1 MYQSIY
7 FGKYKSFSKDEN
19 ALEGLKNVNVIIG
32 KNNSGKSS
40 VLDVIGFAYDAEQYN
55 KQIMIEV
62 DVPINNQIM
71 QKIDAHDSPVP
82 DGYSWD
88 EWQDHWHKEYEG
100 KQLRLML
107 NLDREKRWSP
117 SCSKKQLDADLDQDL
132 DNKYMGPILQKIEK
146 VAIPDNVAFRFRRL
160 SAERDIIPEHESE
173 SGKMDE
179 NGNGASSF
187 IRGIINYSDYDENII
202 EKTLLNALNEIMSP
216 EANFENIRVQ
226 QKIYNNTEM
235 KWEVFLKEKDCDRF
249 ALSQS
254 GSGLKT
260 IILLLLNLLVIPRI
274 RDFKD
279 ETITYGFEELENN
292 LHPAIQRK
300 VFDYI
305 YKHATENNLCIF
317 LTTHSHIAI
326 DSFFGKDKATI
337 YHVVKNNNISTIKK
351 IDNYNDKVE
360 ILNDLNVKASDLL
373 QSNGI
378 IWVEGP
384 SDRIY
389 IKQWLE
395 VFCDCK
401 FEEGLHYQFMYYG
414 GRLLSHFT
422 TEETDGLIN
431 ILTTNRN
438 AAIVMDS
445 DKRKEEDSINETK
458 SRIIEEFKKTNMFA
472 WITEGKEIEN
482 YVSSD
487 AIRAQFDNAPKKQCG
502 KYELFPDYIEK
513 CRPNFG
519 SEKVSFANSVKD
531 HITAEN
537 SKKVLD
543 LEKQIKTLYTQIE
556 NWNK

>member
-7 FGKYKSFSKDEN
+7 FGKYKSFSEKNEN

-40 VLDVIGFAYDAEQYN
+40 VLDVIGFAYDAKQYN
-55 KQIMIEV
+55 KQILIEV
-62 DVPINNQIM
+62 DVLINNQIM
-71 QKIDAHDSPVP
+71 QKIDDDIPVP
-82 DGYSWD
+82 AGYSWD

-100 KQLRLML
+100 KQLRLIL
-107 NLDREKRWSP
+107 NVDRENTWSP
-117 SCSKKQLDADLDQDL
+117 SCSKKQLDAELDQDL

-160 SAERDIIPEHESE
+160 SAERDIIPEVESNQE
-173 SGKMDE
+173 DINWKGR
-179 NGNGASSF
+179 GASNIIQRF
-187 IRGIINYSDYDENII
+187 INHRDYDENLI
-202 EKTLLNALNEIMSP
+202 EKTLLKALNEIMHP
-216 EANFENIRVQ
+216 ESNFEEIRIQ
-226 QKIYNNTEM
+226 QDGYVGNQEWEIY
-235 KWEVFLKEKDCDRF
+235 LKEKDCDRF

-260 IILLLLNLLVIPRI
+260 IILLLLNLLVIPQMK
-274 RDFKD
+274 DFKN

-300 VFDYI
+300 VFDYV
-305 YKHATENNLCIF
+305 YKYAIEKDICIF

-326 DSFFGKDKATI
+326 DSFSGKENVSI

-351 IDNYNDKVE
+351 IENYVGKVE
-360 ILNDLNVKASDLL
+360 VLDDLNVKASDLL

-389 IKQWLE
+389 IKRWLE
-395 VFCDCK
+395 VFCNCK
-401 FEEGLHYQFMYYG
+401 FEEGVHYQFMYYG

-422 TEETDGLIN
+422 AEETVGLIN
-431 ILTTNRN
+431 LLTTNRN
-438 AAIVMDS
+438 AAIIMDS
-445 DKRKEEDSINETK
+445 DKRTEEDLINETK
-458 SRIIEEFKKTNMFA
+458 LRIIGEFKKFNMFS
-472 WITEGKEIEN
+472 WTTEGKEIEN
-482 YVSSD
+482 YIPAKAISS
-487 AIRAQFDNAPKKQCG
+487 RFGNAPKTQCG
-502 KYELFPDYIEK
+502 KYELFPDYIKK
-513 CRPNFG
+513 CRSTFG
-519 SEKVSFANSVKD
+519 NEKVWFANAVKEQ
-531 HITAEN
+531 ITAEN
-537 SKKVLD
+537 SKSILD

>member
-1 MYQSIY
+1 M
-7 FGKYKSFSKDEN
+7 
-19 ALEGLKNVNVIIG
+19 GLKNVNVIIG

-40 VLDVIGFAYDAEQYN
+40 VLDVIEFAYDAEHYN
-55 KQIMIEV
+55 KQIQVNKQIPTIEI
-62 DVPINNQIM
+62 DVPISNQII
-71 QKIDAHDSPVP
+71 QKVRAV
-82 DGYSWD
+82 
-88 EWQDHWHKEYEG
+88 YEHENIFSN
-100 KQLRLML
+100 KQLYAWNELKKHEGRKLRLVL
-107 NLDREKRWSP
+107 NEDGKNKWDLI
-117 SCSKKQLDADLDQDL
+117 CSKKQSYKQLETDVGHE
-132 DNKYMGPILQKIEK
+132 YIGPLFQKIAK
-146 VAIPDNVAFRFRRL
+146 MQIPDNIKLEFRRL
-160 SAERDIIPEHESE
+160 SAERDIIPEYESE
-173 SGKMDE
+173 TEEMDK
-179 NGNGASSF
+179 NGNGASNF
-187 IRGIINYSDYDENII
+187 IRKIINNSNYDENTI
-202 EKTLLNALNEIMSP
+202 EKTLLDALNEIMYP

-226 QKIYNNTEM
+226 QDIYNNREM
-235 KWEVFLKEKDCDRF
+235 RWEIFLKEKDRDRC

-260 IILLLLNLLVIPRI
+260 IILLLLNLLVIPQI

-326 DSFFGKDKATI
+326 DSFFGRDKAAI

-351 IDNYNDKVE
+351 IDNYVGRVE
-360 ILNDLNVKASDLL
+360 ILNDLNIKASDLL

-389 IKQWLE
+389 IKRWLE
-395 VFCDCK
+395 IFCNCK
-401 FEEGLHYQFMYYG
+401 FEEGVHYQFMHYG

-422 TEETDGLIN
+422 TEEIDGLIN

-438 AAIVMDS
+438 AAIVIDS
-445 DKRKEEDSINETK
+445 DKRTEEDSINDTK
-458 SRIIEEFKKTNMFA
+458 LRILKEFNKFNMFA
-472 WITEGKEIEN
+472 WTTEGKEIEN

-487 AIRAQFDNAPKKQCG
+487 AIRAQFEKAPEKQCE
-502 KYELFPDYIEK
+502 KYELFPNYIEK

-519 SEKVSFANSVKD
+519 SEKVSFANAVKE

-537 SKKVLD
+537 SKEILD
-543 LEKQIKTLYTQIE
+543 LETQIKILYAQIE